1 MKSALSGETEIHDQP
16 HDQNRRAKDRQQGD
30 RNNWDHDPRNIVLRP
45 SMSEAIQVR
54 IVVVYFEIK
63 VFLLLLSDRLLDFT
77 RRRRSRRNS
86 SRCCGRVC
94 DWRGG
99 RSLRKR
105 A

>member
-1 MKSALSGETEIHDQP
+1 MEGARSGETEIQDQR
-16 HDQNRRAKDRQQGD
+16 DDENWRAKDRQQRD
-30 RNNWDHDPRNIVLRP
+30 RNNWDHERRNIVVRL

-54 IVVVYFEIK
+54 IVVVYCETK
-63 VFLLLLSDRLLDFT
+63 VFLLLLSDRLLNFT
-77 RRRRSRRNS
+77 RRRGSRRNS